1 MQNITKATL
10 YWSCQLIGWGIY
22 VGLLIYNAITH
33 TTEDDKLPKVIALQV
48 IIGLCVLLTSHAI
61 RIVILRKGWIELGTG
76 ALALR
81 ILGLTIAGSV
91 LAIAAIHLMMVG
103 LLDWHNTVHPIE
115 WSSIPLYTANLFF
128 MLMFWSVIYVG
139 YKYAESARK
148 NKIEKLET
156 QSSLKEAELI
166 ALKAQ
171 INPHFLFNSL
181 NNIRALILDQPMI
194 ARDMVTNLSDLLRYS
209 IAFSQ
214 RAQVTIAEE
223 VDIVKNYLD
232 LESIQ
237 YDGRLDYNVDADEN
251 TLSCIIPPMI
261 IQTMAENAVK
271 HGISQIKDGGQIRIS
286 IQQQDDQLVIAAS
299 NTGSLEHSK
308 TGTGI
313 GVKNAQERIRLLFD
327 VSPSFD
333 LTEKDNLV
341 TATLQ
346 FPARQ

>member
-1 MQNITKATL
+1 MQHTTKAAL

-22 VGLLIYNAITH
+22 VGLLVYNAIAY
-33 TTEDDKLPKVIALQV
+33 TTEEDKLPPIIALQF
-48 IIGLCVLLTSHAI
+48 IIGLCVLLASHAI
-61 RIVILRKGWIELGTG
+61 RKIILHRGWIERGTG

-81 ILGLTIAGSV
+81 VLGLAAGCAVVSITV
-91 LAIAAIHLMMVG
+91 IHLMMVG

-237 YDGRLDYNVDADEN
+237 YDGRLDYHIDVEEGA
-251 TLSCIIPPMI
+251 LACIIPPMV

-271 HGISQIKDGGQIRIS
+271 HGISQIKDAGK
-286 IQQQDDQLVIAAS
+286 IQLSVWQQDEQLVITVS
-299 NTGSLEHSK
+299 NTGHLENSQK
-308 TGTGI
+308 GTGI
-313 GVKNAQERIRLLFD
+313 GIKNAQERLRLLFD
-327 VSPSFD
+327 VSPSFT
-333 LTEKDNLV
+333 LTEKNNIV

-346 FPARQ
+346 FPARP